1 MQLIL
6 FAALFFMI
14 LTTFVLIRNRFEFT
28 SIADVR
34 QDTIS
39 VKKVSICIPARN
51 EEANIGRCVES
62 VLAQTYPNVEVLVLD
77 DQSED
82 RTPEILKELSD
93 SDSRLKVLSGTPK
106 PDDWLGKPWACHQIS
121 KAATGDILV
130 FLDADVW
137 IEPKT
142 ISKAVQALNF
152 QDSITIWPQ
161 QKVESF
167 WENIIVPTVYFSLL
181 TLLPSVYVH
190 RSPRWMP
197 KFLQPFLNPKFV
209 AACGQFIAFN
219 KSAYEQ
225 LGGHERVQNQ
235 VVEDMELAR
244 ALKNSGLSIRMYN
257 GIDAVYCRMYTS
269 YREIWSGFQK
279 NFLAGFGNTFE
290 FIFMGLVH
298 VLFFLMPIVTLF
310 IGIELS
316 DTTTVWQ
323 SAFILSL
330 FTLQRFILNQWFG
343 WNKLF
348 SFLHPLAVMWFQI
361 LGISCLYNKVF
372 ARNTRWKGRPV

>member
-28 SIADVR
+28 SIAALR

-39 VKKVSICIPARN
+39 NKKVSICIPARN
-51 EEANIGRCVES
+51 EEANILRCVES
-62 VLAQTYPNVEVLVLD
+62 VLAQTYQNLEVLVLD

-82 RTPEILKELSD
+82 RTPQILKELSGT
-93 SDSRLKVLSGTPK
+93 DSRLKVLSGQPK
-106 PDDWLGKPWACHQIS
+106 PNEWLGKPWACHQIS
-121 KAATGDILV
+121 KAATGDIFV
-130 FLDADVW
+130 FIDADVW
-137 IEPKT
+137 IEPGS
-142 ISKAVQALNF
+142 IANAVHALEHH
-152 QDSITIWPQ
+152 DAITIWPQ
-161 QKVESF
+161 QIMYSF

-181 TLLPSVYVH
+181 TLLPASYVH

-197 KFLQPFLNPKFV
+197 KFLQPYLNPKFV

-219 KSAYEQ
+219 KSAYQ
-225 LGGHERVQNQ
+225 QIGGHRRVQNQ

-244 ALKNSGLSIRMYN
+244 ALKNSGLNIRMYN

-269 YREIWSGFQK
+269 YSEIWSGFQK
-279 NFLAGFGNTFE
+279 NFLAGFGNPFE
-290 FIFMGLVH
+290 FIFMGIVH
-298 VLFFLMPIVTLF
+298 ALFFLMPIVTL
-310 IGIELS
+310 ITGLELG
-316 DTTTVWQ
+316 DNTTVWL
-323 SAFILSL
+323 SAIILAL
-330 FTLQRFILNQWFG
+330 FTIQRFILNQWFG

-348 SFLHPLAVMWFQI
+348 AFMHPLAVLWFQI